1 MKEAQTFGVI
11 QSKLSRAQLLDFLVN
26 SFSVIVFDDAI
37 ISQPYKIIKVVLIA
51 YFSVNP

>member
-1 MKEAQTFGVI
+1 MKSNNKSYPPTI
-11 QSKLSRAQLLDFLVN
+11 AQLLDFLVN

-37 ISQPYKIIKVVLIA
+37 ISQPYEIIKVVLIA

>member
-1 MKEAQTFGVI
+1 MKSNNKSYPPTI
-11 QSKLSRAQLLDFLVN
+11 AQLLDFLV
-26 SFSVIVFDDAI
+26 SGFSVVVFDDAI

>member
-1 MKEAQTFGVI
+1 MKSNNKSYPPTI
-11 QSKLSRAQLLDFLVN
+11 AQLLDFLTAR
-26 SFSVIVFDDAI
+26 FSVVVFDDAI

>member
-1 MKEAQTFGVI
+1 MKSTNKSI
-11 QSKLSRAQLLDFLVN
+11 YPPTIAQLLDFLTAR
-26 SFSVIVFDDAI
+26 FSVIVFDDAM